1 MGWNENVFHGGC
13 GCGYIG
19 VVDHQSPFDQDIF
32 MRTTRIPMRRTV
44 SILSATLLATS
55 LVLSA
60 ESSVAD
66 RMAEFVQDH
75 EVAGAV
81 PLVASRDKVIQV
93 DAVGR
98 ADIAGEK
105 PMQPDTI
112 FWIASMT
119 KPVTGVAVQMLEE
132 EGKLSLDDAVAKH
145 IPELADLKTPDGK
158 PVKPTIRHLLTHTS
172 GMGEASP
179 DEARAARTLADLIPV
194 YARKPVAFEPGAR
207 WQYCQS
213 SINTAARIAEI
224 VSGKPFPELIQER
237 LFQPLGMKDT
247 TFYLSPEQRSR
258 LAKSYRRTPEGKLE
272 EAEIMILGGKDPT
285 SRDRYPAANG
295 GLFSTAPDY
304 ARFCRMVLRGGEL
317 DGHRYLKA
325 ESVRRMT
332 GILTGDLETGF
343 TPGNGWGLGWC
354 VVKKPQGVTAALS
367 AGGFGHGGVFGTQA
381 WSDPEKDRI
390 FILMVQRANFPN
402 ADASEVRRA
411 FQETAAAA
419 AR

>member
-1 MGWNENVFHGGC
+1 MK
-13 GCGYIG
+13 
-19 VVDHQSPFDQDIF
+19 
-32 MRTTRIPMRRTV
+32 TTRIATPFQAVTIAAFLF
-44 SILSATLLATS
+44 SSAPAI
-55 LVLSA
+55 SA
-60 ESSVAD
+60 PGTPVAE
-66 RMAEFVQDH
+66 RMSRFVDQN

-81 PLVASRDKVIQV
+81 TLIASRDKVIQV

-132 EGKLSLDDAVAKH
+132 EGKLSLDDPVAKH
-145 IPELADLKTPDGK
+145 IPELADLKTADGK

-179 DEARAARTLADLIPV
+179 DESRAARSLADLIPV

-213 SINTAARIAEI
+213 SINTVARIAEI
-224 VSGKPFPELIQER
+224 VSGQAFPEFIQRR
-237 LFQPLGMKDT
+237 LFEPLGMKDT

-272 EAEIMILGGKDPT
+272 EAEIMILAGKDPT

-317 DGHRYLKA
+317 DGRRYLKA

-354 VVKKPQGVTAALS
+354 VVKNPQGATAALS
-367 AGGFGHGGVFGTQA
+367 AGAFGHGGVFGTQA
-381 WSDPEKDRI
+381 WMDPEKDRV

>member
-1 MGWNENVFHGGC
+1 MSTTRL
-13 GCGYIG
+13 
-19 VVDHQSPFDQDIF
+19 QMP
-32 MRTTRIPMRRTV
+32 RTT
-44 SILSATLLATS
+44 SIIAATLLATS
-55 LVLSA
+55 LALSA
-60 ESSVAD
+60 PDTPVAE
-66 RMAEFVQDH
+66 RMTRFVDEK

-81 PLVASRDKVIQV
+81 TLVASRDKVLQV
-93 DAVGR
+93 DAVGK
-98 ADIAGEK
+98 ADVAGDK
-105 PMQPDTI
+105 PMKADTI

-119 KPVTGVAVQMLEE
+119 KPVTGVAVQILEE
-132 EGKLSLDDAVAKH
+132 EGKLSLDDLVGKH
-145 IPELADLKTPDGK
+145 IPELADLKTADGK

-179 DEARAARTLADLIPV
+179 DESKTARTLADLVPI

-213 SINTAARIAEI
+213 SINTAARIVEI
-224 VSGKPFPELIQER
+224 VSGLSFPEFTERR
-237 LFQPLGMKDT
+237 LFEPLGMKDT

-272 EAEIMILGGKDPT
+272 EAENLILGGKDPT

-304 ARFCRMVLRGGEL
+304 SRFCRMVLRGGEL
-317 DGHRYLKA
+317 DGRRYLKP

-332 GILTGDLETGF
+332 SILTGDLETGF

-354 VVKKPQGVTAALS
+354 VVKKPQGATAVLS
-367 AGGFGHGGVFGTQA
+367 AGAFGHGGVYGTQA

-402 ADASEVRRA
+402 ADASDVRRA
-411 FQETAAAA
+411 FQEAAAAA

>member
-1 MGWNENVFHGGC
+1 M
-13 GCGYIG
+13 
-19 VVDHQSPFDQDIF
+19 STP
-32 MRTTRIPMRRTV
+32 RKTTLRLAP
-44 SILSATLLATS
+44 SIALTLSATA

-60 ESSVAD
+60 PGSPVAE
-66 RMAEFVQDH
+66 RMARFVDEK

-81 PLVASRDKVIQV
+81 TLIASREKVIQV

-132 EGKLSLDDAVAKH
+132 EGKLSLDDAVGKH
-145 IPELADLKTPDGK
+145 IPELADLKTAEGK

-172 GMGEASP
+172 GMGEATP
-179 DEARAARTLADLIPV
+179 DESRTARTLADLIPV
-194 YARKPVAFEPGAR
+194 YARKPVAFEPGVR

-224 VSGKPFPELIQER
+224 VSGRLFPELIQER
-237 LFQPLGMKDT
+237 LFEPLGMKDT
-247 TFYLSPEQRSR
+247 TFYLTPEQRSR
-258 LAKSYRRTPEGKLE
+258 LAKSYRRIPEGKLE

-295 GLFSTAPDY
+295 GLFSTALDY

-317 DGHRYLKA
+317 DGRRYLEP

-354 VVKKPQGVTAALS
+354 VVRNPQGATAALS
-367 AGGFGHGGVFGTQA
+367 AGSFGHGGIFGTQA
-381 WSDPEKDRI
+381 WTDPDKDRV

-411 FQETAAAA
+411 FQETAASV